1 MITRTEQHYLNK
13 IASLR
18 SKGEEQNSKL
28 IKKAQR
34 NLRNLQ
40 KSST

>member
-1 MITRTEQHYLNK
+1 MNMRDNLHYTNR
-13 IASLR
+13 INSLR

-40 KSST
+40 KSGT